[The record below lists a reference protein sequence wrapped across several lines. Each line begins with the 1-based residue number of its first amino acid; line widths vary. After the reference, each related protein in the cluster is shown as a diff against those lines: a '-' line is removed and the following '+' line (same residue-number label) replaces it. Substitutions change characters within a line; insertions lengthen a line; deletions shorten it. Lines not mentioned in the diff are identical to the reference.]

1 LRPLRLCVKKCF
13 LSFLALEKSKI
24 APQSRKETQRKFY
37 LCDPRSAAVALL
49 RHPSLNFIF
58 KNHLTVS
65 RSAAVA
71 LLRHPS
77 LNFIFKN
84 HHTVFNLES
93 KQSTSSNK
101 SSQCQY
107 Q

>member
-37 LCDPRSAAVALL
+37 LCDLCASVVKKTVLTRSAAVALL
-49 RHPSLNFIF
+49 RLPSF
-58 KNHLTVS
+58 
-65 RSAAVA
+65 
-71 LLRHPS
+71 
-77 LNFIFKN
+77 NFIFKN

-101 SSQCQY
+101 PSHCQY
-107 Q
+107 P